1 MGGAPLQP
9 TGSEQRKALR
19 KGAGSKTKKVL
30 QNAALRL
37 LDHHQDV
44 NKLLQEMQGETQ
56 KPLQSYQQDE
66 GRSDVALTGSPA
78 QFSMHGN
85 ISPDGDEFQAGAIV
99 SCLRQQA
106 ELSGMPVSLLAA
118 KKCAEFLNTVAGS
131 NQLPGDSHVIHGL
144 LTLEAKTKVDQILSL
159 INSLTEQKI
168 FHRGR
173 FAEELN
179 SLTNKQGLPLELLWH
194 LHRES
199 LMTFDLYLTS
209 HIKHQA
215 VLDGL
220 AGDIASVWEGSWERG
235 ADAEKCD
242 FLHQMTIDTLICFI
256 QLVHREK
263 IAHSSSS
270 DVPEVRGI
278 CESAERI
285 LEQVFAR
292 VFWAACKQCGEPP
305 SHEDV
310 LPMSRLQT
318 LLPTES
324 CRLFASRHITQL
336 FSHTTGSSVTD
347 TFGQQHEWTFAKA
360 SPYVV
365 SLFRQLLLA
374 LHESDAVGLLRRA
387 LEQDQVNWKSALIYT
402 STGLIY
408 FPEAQELIRSCIQ
421 EFVEQA
427 LESYEEGPLI
437 SAFLLVRQAA
447 NEGPHVFP
455 PYASWFKETFS
466 SGPSSTNKKAF
477 SFLLEFLT
485 NLVPHEMASSLRA
498 HIQNPPTA
506 PAKCQDILRDYL
518 MLAKTRLSD
527 LNPRDQALMDVD
539 VAVDSFENNGRIPP
553 NVLEAS
559 IFKKPYYVAH
569 FLPALL
575 TPRML
580 PDIADGKMKLIEAMK
595 SANKIPSSLYRQYE
609 EACAKELNELL
620 DGAFSEDAL
629 EDCMEPQEA
638 LQVGLQKL
646 QTCVTA
652 GGGGEG
658 ELTAQMTLLADR
670 IAVAM
675 GLDAPPPQPA
685 TNACGTTPIDIS
697 NCKHSPALQQ
707 VAEVILDAFSS
718 ICSKLA
724 VLNQNPTEPTA
735 KFVDMGWAR
744 QAVRMLS
751 RFTDLCSALYHRVW
765 TSVCQQDSSTSG
777 DTLTGLACFLVCL
790 QLEKALLPPVLP
802 SNGRS
807 MQSVRRSIK
816 AAINQHFVTDAI
828 YCKVTSLVRV
838 TSLELRLADDSVMLR
853 CISASVGWWATGEEG
868 VAWLSAVSFTSVILH
883 LFLITR
889 KCNNPEQMAT
899 SSLEGD
905 IPQALLDKFCFIMPR
920 VHSVLRESSD
930 YAVDLC
936 LQEGTFLA
944 FLTAYTFQLS
954 LTKWIACELCVLPHE
969 DYLND
974 SERHDFHQWA
984 LLCHF
989 LPHPKT
995 QGGCQGS
1002 HRQVCEDLVH
1012 GLLDHQT
1019 RAMGVATHNEVNPQD
1034 GTSAGSSEADLL
1046 EPHPAPCPP
1055 WYPHGNQHTCWRELL
1070 QMLQELIPMI
1080 GLDDAPTHVSGGE
1093 EDKSHDIWLL
1103 GVLNKR
1109 LDSVTSKG
1117 TSDSASS
1124 GVCFPLEAIEV
1135 QSFTRLMCCLPPY
1148 LIFSSHPGKV
1158 PSESSLQKLS
1168 TFINQLLRRHCV
1180 EAWGS
1185 LPYLIT
1191 AHLVKGVMLVS
1202 RQTSDALLRSFLVSC
1217 PILVSS
1223 ILVHWSRLWPFIM
1236 HGYGQK
1242 PAPEVFQQF
1251 RDLFNSAQGIVKK
1264 GRSIHKRTSASSST
1278 LSTSSSLLKSMA
1290 LGVRTD
1296 VGVSTATPPWLRAV
1310 AIHKAV
1316 MQQCRP
1322 EDRSATLD
1330 AVLHLVSKD
1339 RQEQQSISV
1348 GLIECLI
1355 ADKAWGMV
1363 EGQTKRWDHPTTT
1376 HLITKNIPFLLQA
1389 LSDLRGLPK
1398 GVVSESASSLYPV
1411 VILRSFLEV
1420 KGQMQSLLSQ
1430 HPQLMATLLQSHNAM
1445 RELYCRVGVE
1455 QPQPTPGIRK
1465 HVRLDEGE
1473 VLTTELM
1480 LSCTRLLHHCI
1491 SFCPS
1496 SALRSIRRETLAG
1509 SLEEL
1514 RAAVWK
1520 RLRESR

>member
-1 MGGAPLQP
+1 MFLK
-9 TGSEQRKALR
+9 EQRKILN
-19 KGAGSKTKKVL
+19 KGLGSRTKKVL

-44 NKLLQEMQGETQ
+44 DKLLQEMQRETK
-56 KPLQSYQQDE
+56 KPLQSRQQDE
-66 GRSDVALTGSPA
+66 GRSDVSPTGSPS
-78 QFSMHGN
+78 QYGMCGN
-85 ISPDGDEFQAGAIV
+85 ISPDGDQFQAGAIV

-106 ELSGMPVSLLAA
+106 ELSGMPVSLLSA
-118 KKCAEFLNTVAGS
+118 KKCAEFLSTVASS
-131 NQLPGDSHVIHGL
+131 NQSLGDSHMIHGL
-144 LTLEAKTKVDQILSL
+144 LTPEAKTKVDQIFDL
-159 INSLTEQKI
+159 IKSLTEQKI

-173 FAEELN
+173 LAEELN
-179 SLTNKQGLPLELLWH
+179 SLTSKQGLPLELLWH

-209 HIKHQA
+209 HINHQT

-220 AGDIASVWEGSWERG
+220 AGDIASIWEGSWERG
-235 ADAEKCD
+235 ANAEKCD
-242 FLHQMTIDTLICFI
+242 FLQQMTIDTLVCFI
-256 QLVHREK
+256 QLVHHEK
-263 IAHSSSS
+263 IAPSSSS

-278 CESAERI
+278 CECAERI
-285 LEQVFAR
+285 LEQVFTR
-292 VFWAACKQCGEPP
+292 VFQAACKQGGEPP
-305 SHEDV
+305 SHEGV

-318 LLPTES
+318 LLPMES

-336 FSHTTGSSVTD
+336 LSHKTGSSVTD

-387 LEQDQVNWKSALIYT
+387 LEQEQVNWKSTLIYT
-402 STGLIY
+402 STVLIY
-408 FPEAQELIRSCIQ
+408 FPQAQELIRSCIQ

-427 LESYEEGPLI
+427 LGSYEEGPLI

-455 PYASWFKETFS
+455 PYASWFKETFA

-527 LNPRDQALMDVD
+527 LNEPWQSTVAGRVGKFGTGVQSLKPRDQALMDVD

-595 SANKIPSSLYRQYE
+595 SANKIPNSVYRQYE

-652 GGGGEG
+652 RGEG
-658 ELTAQMTLLADR
+658 ECKSDKSISCELMAQMTLLADR
-670 IAVAM
+670 IAVSM

-685 TNACGTTPIDIS
+685 TNACGTIPVDLT

-707 VAEVILDAFSS
+707 VAEVILDTFSN

-724 VLNQNPTEPTA
+724 VLKQNPAEA
-735 KFVDMGWAR
+735 REKLVDMGWAR
-744 QAVRMLS
+744 QTVRMLS
-751 RFTDLCSALYHRVW
+751 RFTDLCSAIYHSVW
-765 TSVCQQDSSTSG
+765 TMACQQ
-777 DTLTGLACFLVCL
+777 
-790 QLEKALLPPVLP
+790 
-802 SNGRS
+802 
-807 MQSVRRSIK
+807 VR
-816 AAINQHFVTDAI
+816 
-828 YCKVTSLVRV
+828 
-838 TSLELRLADDSVMLR
+838 
-853 CISASVGWWATGEEG
+853 
-868 VAWLSAVSFTSVILH
+868 FTSVILH

-889 KCNNPEQMAT
+889 KCNNPEQMAS

-905 IPQALLDKFCFIMPR
+905 IPQTLLDK
-920 VHSVLRESSD
+920 
-930 YAVDLC
+930 
-936 LQEGTFLA
+936 
-944 FLTAYTFQLS
+944 LS
-954 LTKWIACELCVLPHE
+954 LRKWIAYELCVLPHE

-1002 HRQVCEDLVH
+1002 HRLVCENLVH

-1034 GTSAGSSEADLL
+1034 GTAAGSSEADLL
-1046 EPHPAPCPP
+1046 GPHPAPCPP

-1070 QMLQELIPMI
+1070 QMLQELIPLI
-1080 GLDDAPTHVSGGE
+1080 CLDNATTHVSGGQ

-1109 LDSVTSKG
+1109 LDSATSKG

-1124 GVCFPLEAIEV
+1124 GVCFHLEAIEV

-1168 TFINQLLRRHCV
+1168 TFISQLLRRHCQ

-1202 RQTSDALLRSFLVSC
+1202 RQTSDALLRPFLVSC
-1217 PILVSS
+1217 PLVISS

-1242 PAPEVFQQF
+1242 LAPEVFQQF

-1264 GRSIHKRTSASSST
+1264 GRSMHKRTSASSST
-1278 LSTSSSLLKSMA
+1278 SSSTLSTSSGLSKSMA

-1296 VGVSTATPPWLRAV
+1296 VRVSTATPPWLCAI
-1310 AIHKAV
+1310 AIHTAV

-1330 AVLHLVSKD
+1330 AVLHLASKD

-1376 HLITKNIPFLLQA
+1376 HLITKNIPYLLQA
-1389 LSDLRGLPK
+1389 LSDVRVLPR

-1455 QPQPTPGIRK
+1455 QPQPTRGIRK
-1465 HVRLDEGE
+1465 HVRLEEGE

-1496 SALRSIRRETLAG
+1496 SALRSITRETLAG

>member
-1 MGGAPLQP
+1 M
-9 TGSEQRKALR
+9 S
-19 KGAGSKTKKVL
+19 
-30 QNAALRL
+30 
-37 LDHHQDV
+37 
-44 NKLLQEMQGETQ
+44 
-56 KPLQSYQQDE
+56 
-66 GRSDVALTGSPA
+66 
-78 QFSMHGN
+78 
-85 ISPDGDEFQAGAIV
+85 AGAIV

-106 ELSGMPVSLLAA
+106 ELSGMPVSLLSA
-118 KKCAEFLNTVAGS
+118 KKCAEFLSTVASS
-131 NQLPGDSHVIHGL
+131 NQSLGDSHMIHGL
-144 LTLEAKTKVDQILSL
+144 LTPEAKTKVDQIFDL
-159 INSLTEQKI
+159 IKSLTEQKI

-173 FAEELN
+173 LAEELN
-179 SLTNKQGLPLELLWH
+179 SLTSKQGLPLELLWH

-209 HIKHQA
+209 HINHQT

-220 AGDIASVWEGSWERG
+220 AGDIASIWEGSWERG
-235 ADAEKCD
+235 ANAEKCD
-242 FLHQMTIDTLICFI
+242 FLQQMTIDTLVCFI
-256 QLVHREK
+256 QLVHHEK
-263 IAHSSSS
+263 IAPSSSS

-278 CESAERI
+278 CECAERI
-285 LEQVFAR
+285 LEQVFTR
-292 VFWAACKQCGEPP
+292 VFQAACKQGGEPP
-305 SHEDV
+305 SHEGV

-318 LLPTES
+318 LLPMES

-336 FSHTTGSSVTD
+336 LSHKTGSSVTD

-387 LEQDQVNWKSALIYT
+387 LEQEQVNWKSTLIYT
-402 STGLIY
+402 STVLIY
-408 FPEAQELIRSCIQ
+408 FPQAQELIRSCIQ

-427 LESYEEGPLI
+427 LGSYEEGPLI

-455 PYASWFKETFS
+455 PYASWFKETFA

-527 LNPRDQALMDVD
+527 LNPRDKALMDVD

-559 IFKKPYYVAH
+559 IFKKPYYMAH

-595 SANKIPSSLYRQYE
+595 SANKIPNSVYRQYE

-638 LQVGLQKL
+638 LQVGLQRL

-652 GGGGEG
+652 RGEG
-658 ELTAQMTLLADR
+658 ECKSDKSISCELTAQMTLLADR

-685 TNACGTTPIDIS
+685 TNACGTTPVDLS

-707 VAEVILDAFSS
+707 VAEVILDTFSS

-724 VLNQNPTEPTA
+724 VLNQILTEPTE
-735 KFVDMGWAR
+735 KLVDMVWAR
-744 QAVRMLS
+744 QTVRMLS

-765 TSVCQQDSSTSG
+765 TMACQQDSSTSG
-777 DTLTGLACFLVCL
+777 DTLTGLACFLVCS
-790 QLEKALLPPVLP
+790 QLEKSLLPPVLP
-802 SNGRS
+802 STGHGGACSLLEEVSRQLS
-807 MQSVRRSIK
+807 ISTSSQMQ
-816 AAINQHFVTDAI
+816 
-828 YCKVTSLVRV
+828 
-838 TSLELRLADDSVMLR
+838 
-853 CISASVGWWATGEEG
+853 
-868 VAWLSAVSFTSVILH
+868 FTARFASVILH

-889 KCNNPEQMAT
+889 KCNNPEQMVS

-905 IPQALLDKFCFIMPR
+905 IPQTLLDK
-920 VHSVLRESSD
+920 
-930 YAVDLC
+930 
-936 LQEGTFLA
+936 
-944 FLTAYTFQLS
+944 LS
-954 LTKWIACELCVLPHE
+954 LRKWIAYELCVLPHE
-969 DYLND
+969 DCLND

-1019 RAMGVATHNEVNPQD
+1019 RAKGVAAHDEVNPQD
-1034 GTSAGSSEADLL
+1034 GTAAGSSDADLL

-1070 QMLQELIPMI
+1070 QMLQEFIPLI
-1080 GLDDAPTHVSGGE
+1080 GLGDATTHVSGVQ
-1093 EDKSHDIWLL
+1093 EDKSHDLWLL
-1103 GVLNKR
+1103 AVLNKR
-1109 LDSVTSKG
+1109 LDSAASKG

-1135 QSFTRLMCCLPPY
+1135 QSFIRLMCCLPPY

-1158 PSESSLQKLS
+1158 PSENSLQKLS
-1168 TFINQLLRRHCV
+1168 TFINQLLRRHCL

-1202 RQTSDALLRSFLVSC
+1202 RQTSDALLRPFLVSC
-1217 PILVSS
+1217 PLLISS

-1264 GRSIHKRTSASSST
+1264 GRSMHKRTSASSST
-1278 LSTSSSLLKSMA
+1278 SSSTLSTSSGLSKSMA

-1296 VGVSTATPPWLRAV
+1296 VHVSTATPPWLCAI
-1310 AIHKAV
+1310 AIHTAV

-1339 RQEQQSISV
+1339 HQEQQSISV

-1355 ADKAWGMV
+1355 ADKAWSMV

-1376 HLITKNIPFLLQA
+1376 HLITKNIPYLLQA
-1389 LSDLRGLPK
+1389 LSDVRVLPK
-1398 GVVSESASSLYPV
+1398 GLVSESASSLYPV

-1445 RELYCRVGVE
+1445 QELYCRVGVE
-1455 QPQPTPGIRK
+1455 QPQPTRGIRK